1 MSDPYAASEASRY
14 EHPVASRK
22 WLMELLE
29 EAGRPLDY
37 DELVWMT
44 NTIEDNRDALFARLK
59 AMTRDGQII
68 TDRVGRYVLVDRA
81 GLLSGRVVAHRDGFG
96 FFEPDEAVTVCIFTI
111 GK

>member
-81 GLLSGRVVAHRDGFG
+81 GLLSGVWWRIVMALDFLS
-96 FFEPDEAVTVCIFTI
+96 PMKPVTVCIFTI

>member
-44 NTIEDNRDALFARLK
+44 NTVEDNRDALFARLK

-68 TDRVGRYVLVDRA
+68 TDRVGPVCV
-81 GLLSGRVVAHRDGFG
+81 GRSCGS
-96 FFEPDEAVTVCIFTI
+96 AVWTC
-111 GK
+111 GGAS